1 MKKKFNEIRVINVVG
16 NYLAKYKGNGDWDMN
31 AGEFNHAQFEF
42 VYKKHK
48 DSVIDWFKDKQW
60 IMKSSIADRKDDV
73 CFPMTMSQFL
83 ECLEQTEISGDNIIL
98 FDNYKAS
105 NSHNTV
111 PYETGRAI
119 TYEQLIQIAKEKFV
133 VELQDKMD
141 DIYQRNYIASHEE
154 YTK

>member
-1 MKKKFNEIRVINVVG
+1 
-16 NYLAKYKGNGDWDMN
+16 
-31 AGEFNHAQFEF
+31 
-42 VYKKHK
+42 
-48 DSVIDWFKDKQW
+48 
-60 IMKSSIADRKDDV
+60 MKSSIADRKDDI

-105 NSHNTV
+105 YSHNTV

-133 VELQDKMD
+133 NELEDKINN
-141 DIYQRNYIASHEE
+141 IYQNNHISSQEE
-154 YTK
+154 HSK